1 MEHIKGFNE
10 FLNESEET
18 SDIIKDLDRVKNDL
32 IKQVDNLIAKKK
44 KIYTNVDIES
54 PMSAEEKKLD
64 KDIADLFSEIQEI
77 IQQKRKIK

>member
-32 IKQVDNLIAKKK
+32 IKRVDVLIAKKK
-44 KIYTNVDIES
+44 MTFSAVSAKTQNDLLKIE
-54 PMSAEEKKLD
+54 
-64 KDIADLFSEIQEI
+64 DLF
-77 IQQKRKIK
+77 

>member
-32 IKQVDNLIAKKK
+32 IKRVDVLIAKKK
-44 KIYTNVDIES
+44 KLYANVDIES